1 MDSAKNVQIIIELM
15 MIEKYVDQIL
25 VDQDKSWLL
34 MENAMIVE
42 HLREDKEE
50 MILV

>member
-34 MENAMIVE
+34 MENAMTVE